1 LRPACKPPPELPYRD
16 GARHEAPRN
25 LPESDMTDVSELE
38 SRTMR
43 KVTWRLL
50 PFLMLCYLLAFIDR
64 ANVGMA
70 SLQMNADVGLSSS
83 VFGFGASLFFVS
95 YFLMEVPSNL
105 MLQRFGARIW
115 IARIMI
121 TWGLVSACMALV
133 WNAESFYVMRFLLG
147 AAEAGFFPGVLY
159 YITQWFPVRHR
170 GKILGLFILSQP
182 IAMMITGPVSGGL
195 LGMDG
200 ILGLHGWQWLFIVI
214 GTPAILLT
222 WPVLRWLPDGPQ
234 QVKWMDQA
242 EKDWLTGELKK
253 DLEEY
258 GQTRHGNP
266 LHALKDKRVLLLA
279 LFYLPVTLSIYGL
292 GLWLPTLI
300 KQFGGS
306 DLTTGFVSSVP
317 YVFGIIGLLLI
328 PRSSDRLNDRY
339 GHLAVL
345 YVLGAIGLFLS
356 AWLSLPAAQLA
367 ALCLVAF
374 SLFSCTA
381 VFWTLPGRFFAG
393 ASAAAGIALIN
404 SVGNLGGYIGPFVI
418 GALKEYT
425 GNLASGLY
433 FLSGVMVFGL
443 VLTAVVYQLLERRH
457 VLPADAFAASARS

>member
-1 LRPACKPPPELPYRD
+1 MSQELRLIRRITLKLI
-16 GARHEAPRN
+16 
-25 LPESDMTDVSELE
+25 
-38 SRTMR
+38 
-43 KVTWRLL
+43 
-50 PFLMLCYLLAFIDR
+50 PFLILLYLIAYVDR
-64 ANVGMA
+64 SIGDAAYGM
-70 SLQMNADVGLSSS
+70 
-83 VFGFGASLFFVS
+83 GAGLFFIG
-95 YFLMEVPSNL
+95 YFLLEIPSNL
-105 MLQRFGARIW
+105 MLERFGARRW
-115 IARIMI
+115 FARIML
-121 TWGLVSACMALV
+121 TWGAITMGMAFIQGPT
-133 WNAESFYVMRFLLG
+133 SFYVMRFLLG

-182 IAMMITGPVSGGL
+182 IAMMIISGGL
-195 LGMDG
+195 LGMEG
-200 ILGLHGWQWLFIVI
+200 VAGLHGWQWLFLCI
-214 GTPAILLT
+214 GAPAILLT
-222 WPVLRWLPDGPQ
+222 LPVLRWLPDGPKD
-234 QVKWMDQA
+234 VKWMDPV
-242 EKDWLTGELKK
+242 EKQWLAGELKK

-306 DLTTGFVSSVP
+306 DLTTGFISAVP
-317 YVFGIIGLLLI
+317 YIFGIVGLLI
-328 PRSSDRLNDRY
+328 VPRSSDRFNDRY

-345 YVLGAIGLFLS
+345 YVIGAIGLFLS
-356 AWLSLPAAQLA
+356 AYLTVPVLQLA
-367 ALCLVAF
+367 ALSLVAF

-418 GALKEYT
+418 GWLKELT

-433 FLSGVMVFGL
+433 FLSGVMVCGL
-443 VLTAVVYQLLERRH
+443 ILTGVVYRVLERKH
-457 VLPADAFAASARS
+457 ALPESKFAASARGSR

>member
-1 LRPACKPPPELPYRD
+1 MSQELRLIRRITLKLI
-16 GARHEAPRN
+16 
-25 LPESDMTDVSELE
+25 
-38 SRTMR
+38 
-43 KVTWRLL
+43 
-50 PFLMLCYLLAFIDR
+50 PFLILLYLIAYVDR
-64 ANVGMA
+64 SAVGFAKLHMG
-70 SLQMNADVGLSSS
+70 ADIGL
-83 VFGFGASLFFVS
+83 GDAAYGLGAGLFFIG
-95 YFLMEVPSNL
+95 YFLLEIPSNL
-105 MLQRFGARIW
+105 MLDRFGARRW
-115 IARIMI
+115 FARIMV
-121 TWGLVSACMALV
+121 TWGAITIGMAFV
-133 WNAESFYVMRFLLG
+133 QGPNSFYVMRFLLG

-159 YITQWFPVRHR
+159 YITQWFPIRHR

-222 WPVLRWLPDGPQ
+222 WPVLRYLPDGPQ
-234 QVKWMDQA
+234 QVKWMDQS

-253 DLEEY
+253 KDLEVY

-300 KQFGGS
+300 KQFGGT
-306 DLTTGFVSSVP
+306 DLVTGFVSSVP
-317 YVFGIIGLLLI
+317 YIFGIIGLLII

-356 AWLSLPAAQLA
+356 AWLTVPVLQLA

-374 SLFSCTA
+374 ALFFLHRGVLDLAGSLLRRRQCGGGDRVDQLGGQPRRLHRSVRDRC
-381 VFWTLPGRFFAG
+381 VEGIHRQSGVGVVLPVLRDGVRPGADGCGLSAAG
-393 ASAAAGIALIN
+393 A
-404 SVGNLGGYIGPFVI
+404 
-418 GALKEYT
+418 
-425 GNLASGLY
+425 
-433 FLSGVMVFGL
+433 
-443 VLTAVVYQLLERRH
+443 
-457 VLPADAFAASARS
+457 

>member
-1 LRPACKPPPELPYRD
+1 MSQELRLIRRITLKLI
-16 GARHEAPRN
+16 
-25 LPESDMTDVSELE
+25 
-38 SRTMR
+38 
-43 KVTWRLL
+43 
-50 PFLMLCYLLAFIDR
+50 PFLVVLYLIAYVDR
-64 ANVGMA
+64 SAVGFAKLHMG
-70 SLQMNADVGLSSS
+70 SDVGI
-83 VFGFGASLFFVS
+83 GDAAYGMGAGLFFIG
-95 YFLMEVPSNL
+95 YFLLEIPSNL
-105 MLQRFGARIW
+105 MLERFGARRW
-115 IARIMI
+115 FARIMI
-121 TWGLVSACMALV
+121 TWGAITIGMAFV
-133 WNAESFYVMRFLLG
+133 QGPSSFYLMRFLLG

-200 ILGLHGWQWLFIVI
+200 VLGLHGWQWLFIAI
-214 GTPAILLT
+214 GIPAVLAT
-222 WPVLRWLPDGPQ
+222 WPVLRWLPDQPQ
-234 QVKWMDQA
+234 QVNWLDDG
-242 EKDWLTGELKK
+242 EKAWLAGELHK
-253 DLEEY
+253 DLAAY

-306 DLTTGFVSSVP
+306 DLTTGFVSAVP
-317 YVFGIIGLLLI
+317 YIFGIVGLLVV

-345 YVLGAIGLFLS
+345 YVIGAVAMFLS
-356 AWLSLPAAQLA
+356 AWLSTPVLQLA
-367 ALCLVAF
+367 ALCFVAF

-404 SVGNLGGYIGPFVI
+404 SVGNLGGYLGPFVI
-418 GALKEYT
+418 GALKEST
-425 GNLASGLY
+425 GTLASGLY
-433 FLSGVMVFGL
+433 FLSAVLLFGL
-443 VLTAVVYQLLERRH
+443 LLTGVVYQRLERRH
-457 VLPADAFAASARS
+457 ALAPEQFSASARPH

>member
-1 LRPACKPPPELPYRD
+1 
-16 GARHEAPRN
+16 
-25 LPESDMTDVSELE
+25 
-38 SRTMR
+38 
-43 KVTWRLL
+43 
-50 PFLMLCYLLAFIDR
+50 
-64 ANVGMA
+64 
-70 SLQMNADVGLSSS
+70 
-83 VFGFGASLFFVS
+83 
-95 YFLMEVPSNL
+95 
-105 MLQRFGARIW
+105 
-115 IARIMI
+115 
-121 TWGLVSACMALV
+121 
-133 WNAESFYVMRFLLG
+133 MRFLLG

-200 ILGLHGWQWLFIVI
+200 VLGLHGWQWLFIVI

-222 WPVLRWLPDGPQ
+222 WPVLRYLPDGPQ
-234 QVKWMDQA
+234 QVKWMDQS

-253 DLEEY
+253 DLEQY

-266 LHALKDKRVLLLA
+266 LHALKDKRV
-279 LFYLPVTLSIYGL
+279 
-292 GLWLPTLI
+292 

-306 DLTTGFVSSVP
+306 DLVTGFVSSVP
-317 YVFGIIGLLLI
+317 YIFGIIGLLII

-345 YVLGAIGLFLS
+345 YVLGATGLFFS
-356 AWLSLPAAQLA
+356 AWLSVPVLQLA

-374 SLFSCTA
+374 ALFSCTA
-381 VFWTLPGRFFAG
+381 IFWTLPGRFFAG

-433 FLSGVMVFGL
+433 FLSGVMLFGL
-443 VLTAVVYQLLERRH
+443 VLTGVVYRLLERKH
-457 VLPADAFAASARS
+457 VLPADEFAASARGATRT